1 MRKLRPL
8 PVLLCFSLLLCA
20 AVIPACNT
28 GPSADAGK
36 PFVAFISN
44 NEYDFWT
51 IANHGTDAAAKE
63 FDVRVEFKKPAGGG
77 GPEVQRRLIEDLIA
91 KGVKA
96 IAISPNNSKDQTPF
110 FKEINEKLPL
120 LAVDNDI
127 PDVTARRCYIGT
139 DNVAAG
145 RATGKV
151 LKQIL
156 PNGGKFMIFVGKL
169 DAQNAVERRKG
180 VVIELAGGE
189 EKCQAELEQMNREQY
204 PVKFGK
210 YELIDTRTDQESPQV
225 CRQKV
230 DDALVKYPDLNC
242 MIGLWAYNPPAM
254 LEGVKAAKDK
264 RGKVLLIGFD
274 ENDETLQGIRDGDI
288 AATVVQDPY
297 KFGYEAVKVM
307 AALVRGDPKA
317 LDQPGMNA
325 QKQMYVKHRII
336 NKEGKKAPAYA
347 DELVEAVDP
356 FQAKL
361 KTLTEK

>member
-1 MRKLRPL
+1 MRKLRSL
-8 PVLLCFSLLLCA
+8 PVLLGSSLLLFA
-20 AVIPACNT
+20 ALIPACKSGSSEDPNR
-28 GPSADAGK
+28 

-51 IANHGTDAAAKE
+51 IANHGTDAAARD
-63 FDVRVEFKKPAGGG
+63 FNVRVEFKKPAGGG
-77 GPEVQRRLIEDLIA
+77 GPEIQRRFIEDLIA

-96 IAISPNNSKDQTPF
+96 IAISPNNSKDQTPY

-127 PDVTARRCYIGT
+127 PDVSARRCYIGT

-145 RATGKV
+145 RATAKV
-151 LKQIL
+151 LKQAL

-189 EKCQAELEQMNREQY
+189 DMCQAQLEQMNREQY

-210 YELIDTRTDQESPQV
+210 YELLDTRTDQESQQV

-264 RGKVLLIGFD
+264 RGKVLLVGFD

-288 AATVVQDPY
+288 VATVVQDPY

-307 AALVRGDPKA
+307 AAIVRGEPNA
-317 LDQPGMNA
+317 LNQPGMNA
-325 QKQMYVKHRII
+325 QKQLYVPHRII
-336 NKEGKKAPAYA
+336 NKGG
-347 DELVEAVDP
+347 
-356 FQAKL
+356 
-361 KTLTEK
+361 